1 MFILA
6 IVFIEL
12 LYVFTVDDKYL
23 IDISETSNLS
33 FDNNTVSL
41 GNVLYTEYALLFQM
55 SGIILLVAMIGA
67 IILTMRNRPGVK
79 KQIIKNQVSI
89 KRSDV
94 IEVVSKNQER
104 ELRMIPFDFLDKASY
119 WNTSLFSFI

>member
-1 MFILA
+1 MQKYTPFTLFILA

-23 IDISETSNLS
+23 IDISKTSNLS

-94 IEVVSKNQER
+94 IEVVSVKSR
-104 ELRMIPFDFLDKASY
+104 
-119 WNTSLFSFI
+119 SLE